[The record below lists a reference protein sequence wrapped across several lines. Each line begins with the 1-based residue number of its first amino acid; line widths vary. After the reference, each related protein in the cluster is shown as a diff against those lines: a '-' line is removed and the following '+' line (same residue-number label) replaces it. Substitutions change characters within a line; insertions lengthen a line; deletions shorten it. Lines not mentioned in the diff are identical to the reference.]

1 MPQITRM
8 ITDNSNLPEAGSSP
22 SEERYPHQEIT
33 HEIIAAAFEVHR
45 ELGGG
50 FLEKV
55 YERALA
61 LELAKRGLSVKTQI
75 AIPVHYKGQ
84 PVGDYLADLLV
95 NDAVLCEIKAGD
107 ALHASHQAQLLN
119 YLKATST
126 KVGLLLNFG
135 PSRVDI
141 KRMVY

>member
-1 MPQITRM
+1 MARITQMTSERDLGSADGGNKEMYPQHE
-8 ITDNSNLPEAGSSP
+8 L
-22 SEERYPHQEIT
+22 T

-61 LELAKRGLSVKTQI
+61 LELAKRGPSVKTQI
-75 AIPVHYKGQ
+75 AIPVQYKGE
-84 PVGDYLADLLV
+84 PVGDYFADILV
-95 NDAVLCEIKAGD
+95 NGVVLCEVKAAD
-107 ALHASHQAQLLN
+107 NLSAAHQAQLLH
-119 YLKATST
+119 YLKATDT

-135 PSRVDI
+135 PNRVNI
-141 KRMVY
+141 KRMVS